1 MNINQL
7 LRKLPDELVTDL
19 ATKFGLPLTT
29 STSNQAEMTII
40 PYLKRNP
47 KEEGDK
53 LLDNIESSLRPYELK
68 RLLSIFRV
76 GSQSYPD
83 FQSIRDNLSPLP
95 YLSNTDASDDF
106 DIVSQME
113 EAEQEWQ
120 ISQHEISEIEDNE
133 ELDSSVKTSN
143 LQIQPKKLID
153 VFRSMNYSLG
163 QAVSD
168 LIDNSIDSGAKNVN
182 VKYGL
187 DEDLAVRFL
196 IVSDDGK
203 GMSAPNLR
211 RH

>member
-76 GSQSYPD
+76 EV
-83 FQSIRDNLSPLP
+83 NLIQTSKALETICHL
-95 YLSNTDASDDF
+95 YLIYRTQTR
-106 DIVSQME
+106 QM
-113 EAEQEWQ
+113 
-120 ISQHEISEIEDNE
+120 I
-133 ELDSSVKTSN
+133 LT
-143 LQIQPKKLID
+143 
-153 VFRSMNYSLG
+153 
-163 QAVSD
+163 
-168 LIDNSIDSGAKNVN
+168 
-182 VKYGL
+182 
-187 DEDLAVRFL
+187 
-196 IVSDDGK
+196 
-203 GMSAPNLR
+203 
-211 RH
+211 

>member
-1 MNINQL
+1 M
-7 LRKLPDELVTDL
+7 
-19 ATKFGLPLTT
+19 
-29 STSNQAEMTII
+29 
-40 PYLKRNP
+40 
-47 KEEGDK
+47 
-53 LLDNIESSLRPYELK
+53 
-68 RLLSIFRV
+68 
-76 GSQSYPD
+76 
-83 FQSIRDNLSPLP
+83 SPLP

-133 ELDSSVKTSN
+133 EIDSSVKTSN

-203 GMSAPNLR
+203 GTSAS
-211 RH
+211 